1 MKSNPGSAKMS
12 LASFVSLAVEYLT
25 FVLVGGSVI
34 AAQPAFPT
42 KPLRMIVA
50 VPPGGPADTL
60 ARLVAPKLTAA
71 LGQTVVIDN
80 RPGANGIIA
89 YETTARA
96 TPDGHTFT
104 AVAAGVVINASLY
117 RSVPYDPL
125 RDFAPIT
132 LGITVPNILVV
143 HPSVPAA
150 SVKELVTL
158 AKAKPGALAF
168 ASAGNG
174 TSGHLALE
182 LFRMT
187 SGADVIHVPYKGGGP
202 ALAEVVAGQVQA
214 LFSIALA
221 ATPQIKAGR
230 LRALAITSAKRSPV
244 APELPTIA
252 EAGFPEFEVIGWF
265 GWLAP
270 AATPRAIVSRIN
282 AELVRALR
290 REAVTLVDLAP
301 VDALEHQHFVAG
313 TCAERVQRGEPGA
326 RAIGRDRAILGAGLL
341 RVGFFE
347 SSGGVAIQPAPFP
360 LFEDL
365 LPGKMVRSKA
375 RYRPAEE

>member
-1 MKSNPGSAKMS
+1 MIFLPPADKKDQDVGLAPAILETSQCHYAKMNFFAS
-12 LASFVSLAVEYLT
+12 LAICT
-25 FVLVGGSVI
+25 FTVFLCEGISAAL
-34 AAQPAFPT
+34 AAQDAYPN
-42 KPLRMIVA
+42 KPIRMIVA

-60 ARLVAPKLTAA
+60 ARLVSPRLTES

-96 TPDGHTFT
+96 APDGYTFT

-117 RSVPYDPL
+117 KSVPYDPI

-143 HPSVPAA
+143 HPAVPVN
-150 SVKELVTL
+150 SVKDLVAL
-158 AKAKPGALAF
+158 AKSKPGTVTF

-187 SGADVIHVPYKGGGP
+187 AGLDVIHVPYKGGGP
-202 ALAEVVAGQVQA
+202 ALADVLAGQVQS

-230 LRALAITSAKRSPV
+230 LRALAITSAKRSPL
-244 APELPTIA
+244 APDLPTVA
-252 EAGFPEFEVIGWF
+252 EAGFPGFEVIGWF

-270 AATPRAIVSRIN
+270 AATPRPIVNRLH
-282 AELVRALR
+282 AELVRALKLPEVR
-290 REAVTLVDLAP
+290 DRLLSQNTEP
-301 VDALEHQHFVAG
+301 VGNTPQEFGAFMKSEHQKWS
-313 TCAERVQRGEPGA
+313 RVI
-326 RAIGRDRAILGAGLL
+326 RAANI
-341 RVGFFE
+341 RVE
-347 SSGGVAIQPAPFP
+347 
-360 LFEDL
+360 
-365 LPGKMVRSKA
+365 
-375 RYRPAEE
+375 